1 MFTGLIQS
9 TGVYHSRTL
18 SGKAGKLRVRT
29 ARTFPDLRMGESI
42 AVNGV
47 CLTLERDLGGNL
59 LEFHV
64 MEESFR
70 RTNLGSLK
78 PGGVVNLE
86 RALAVGDR
94 LGGHIVSGHVDGTGT
109 VLSLGKNGDDTELK
123 VAVSPAIREQMVP
136 KGSIAIDGIS
146 LTVAALGEDC
156 FSVCIIPT
164 TWRETNL
171 AACAKGDVLNL
182 ETDMLGKYV
191 LNMLRR
197 MNPSQKSSVTMN
209 LLREAGFLES

>member
-9 TGVYHSRTL
+9 TGVFHSRTL
-18 SGKAGKLRVRT
+18 SGRAGKLRVRT
-29 ARTFPDLRMGESI
+29 ARTFQDLQMGESI

-47 CLTLERDLGGNL
+47 CLTLEKDLGGNL

-70 RTNLGSLK
+70 RTNLGNLNA
-78 PGGVVNLE
+78 GDLVNLE

-123 VAVSPAIREQMVP
+123 VAISPEMREQMVP

-146 LTVAALGEDC
+146 LTVAALGEDW
-156 FSVCIIPT
+156 FTVCIIPT

-171 AACAKGDVLNL
+171 PQCRKGGVLNL

-191 LNMLRR
+191 LSMLRR
-197 MNPSQKSSVTMN
+197 MNGRRESNVSMN
-209 LLREAGFLES
+209 TLYEAGFLE

>member
-18 SGKAGKLRVRT
+18 SGRAGKLRVRT
-29 ARTFPDLRMGESI
+29 ARTFSDLRMGESI
-42 AVNGV
+42 AVNGA

-78 PGGVVNLE
+78 QGDVVNLE

-123 VAVSPAIREQMVP
+123 VAIPPEIREQMVP

-146 LTVAALGEDC
+146 LTVASLGEDY
-156 FSVCIIPT
+156 FTVCIIPT

-171 AACAKGDVLNL
+171 AGCAKGTVLNL

-197 MNPSQKSSVTMN
+197 MNPAEKSPVTMN

>member
-9 TGVYHSRTL
+9 TGVFHSRNL
-18 SGKAGKLRVRT
+18 SGRAGKLRVRT
-29 ARTFPDLRMGESI
+29 ARAFPDLQMGESI

-47 CLTLERDLGGNL
+47 CLTLEKDLGGNL

-70 RTNLGSLK
+70 RTNLGNLNA
-78 PGGVVNLE
+78 GDLVNLE

-123 VAVSPAIREQMVP
+123 VAVSPGGART
-136 KGSIAIDGIS
+136 DGAEGKHRHRRNFPDGGGARRGLVYGLHHS
-146 LTVAALGEDC
+146 D
-156 FSVCIIPT
+156 
-164 TWRETNL
+164 
-171 AACAKGDVLNL
+171 
-182 ETDMLGKYV
+182 DM
-191 LNMLRR
+191 
-197 MNPSQKSSVTMN
+197 
-209 LLREAGFLES
+209 A

>member
-136 KGSIAIDGIS
+136 KGSIAIDGVS
-146 LTVAALGEDC
+146 LTVVTVTVESFTVHLIPVTRRDTALLE
-156 FSVCIIPT
+156 
-164 TWRETNL
+164 REP
-171 AACAKGDVLNL
+171 GDLVNL
-182 ETDMLGKYV
+182 ESDLIGKYV
-191 LNMLRR
+191 RR
-197 MNPSQKSSVTMN
+197 QTMVYAQPAVSASGITEET
-209 LLREAGFLES
+209 LREAGFL

>member
-1 MFTGLIQS
+1 
-9 TGVYHSRTL
+9 
-18 SGKAGKLRVRT
+18 
-29 ARTFPDLRMGESI
+29 MGESI

-47 CLTLERDLGGNL
+47 CLTLEKDLGGNL

-70 RTNLGSLK
+70 RTNLGNLNT
-78 PGGVVNLE
+78 GDLVNLE

-123 VAVSPAIREQMVP
+123 VAVSPEVREQMVP

-146 LTVAALGEDC
+146 LTVAALGEDW
-156 FSVCIIPT
+156 FTVCIIPT

-171 AACAKGDVLNL
+171 SQCGKGGVLNL

-197 MNPSQKSSVTMN
+197 MNGRRESNVSMN
-209 LLREAGFLES
+209 TLYEAGFLE

>member
-9 TGVYHSRTL
+9 TGVFHSRTL
-18 SGKAGKLRVRT
+18 SGRAGKLRVRT
-29 ARTFPDLRMGESI
+29 ARTFQDLQMGESI

-47 CLTLERDLGGNL
+47 CLTLEKDLGGNL

-70 RTNLGSLK
+70 RTNLGNLNA
-78 PGGVVNLE
+78 GDLVNLE

-109 VLSLGKNGDDTELK
+109 VLSFGKNGDDTELK
-123 VAVSPAIREQMVP
+123 VAISPEMREQMVP

-146 LTVAALGEDC
+146 LTVAALGEDW
-156 FSVCIIPT
+156 FTVCIIPT

-171 AACAKGDVLNL
+171 PQCRKGGVLNL

-191 LNMLRR
+191 LSMLRR
-197 MNPSQKSSVTMN
+197 MNGRRESNVSMN
-209 LLREAGFLES
+209 TLYEAGFLE

>member
-1 MFTGLIQS
+1 
-9 TGVYHSRTL
+9 
-18 SGKAGKLRVRT
+18 
-29 ARTFPDLRMGESI
+29 
-42 AVNGV
+42 
-47 CLTLERDLGGNL
+47 
-59 LEFHV
+59 

-70 RTNLGSLK
+70 RTNLGNLNT
-78 PGGVVNLE
+78 GDLVNLE

-123 VAVSPAIREQMVP
+123 VAVSPEVREQMVP

-146 LTVAALGEDC
+146 LTVAALGEDW
-156 FSVCIIPT
+156 FTVCIIPT

-171 AACAKGDVLNL
+171 SQYGKGGVLNL

-197 MNPSQKSSVTMN
+197 MNGRRESNVSMN
-209 LLREAGFLES
+209 TLYEAGFLE

>member
-1 MFTGLIQS
+1 MFTGLVQM
-9 TGVYHSRTL
+9 TGEFHSGTL

-29 ARTFPDLRMGESI
+29 AQAFRDLQMGESI
-42 AVNGV
+42 AVNGT

-70 RTNLGSLK
+70 RTNLGTLH
-78 PGGVVNLE
+78 PGDKVNLE
-86 RALAVGDR
+86 RALALGDR

-123 VAVSPAIREQMVP
+123 VRASRELMEQMVP
-136 KGSIAIDGIS
+136 KGSIAVNGVS
-146 LTVAALGEDC
+146 LTIASLGED
-156 FSVCIIPT
+156 FFTVRIIPT

-171 AACAKGDVLNL
+171 SSCTRGSVLNL

-191 LNMLRR
+191 WNMLRR
-197 MNPSQKSSVTMN
+197 MGGSGGVTMET
-209 LLREAGFLES
+209 LFKAGFME

>member
-9 TGVYHSRTL
+9 TGVFHSRNL
-18 SGKAGKLRVRT
+18 SGRAGKLRVRT
-29 ARTFPDLRMGESI
+29 ARAFPDLQMGESI

-47 CLTLERDLGGNL
+47 CLTLEKDLGGNL

-70 RTNLGSLK
+70 RTNLGNLNA
-78 PGGVVNLE
+78 GDLVNLE

-123 VAVSPAIREQMVP
+123 VAITPEIREQMVP

-146 LTVAALGEDC
+146 LTVAALGEDW
-156 FSVCIIPT
+156 FTVCIIPT

-171 AACAKGDVLNL
+171 SQCGKGGILNL

-197 MNPSQKSSVTMN
+197 MNGRRESNVSMN
-209 LLREAGFLES
+209 TLYEAGFLE

>member
-9 TGVYHSRTL
+9 TGVFHSRTL
-18 SGKAGKLRVRT
+18 SGRAGKLRVRT
-29 ARTFPDLRMGESI
+29 ARTFQDLQMGESI

-47 CLTLERDLGGNL
+47 CLTLEKDLGGNL

-70 RTNLGSLK
+70 RTNLGNLNA
-78 PGGVVNLE
+78 GDLVNLE

-123 VAVSPAIREQMVP
+123 VAISPEMREQMVP

-146 LTVAALGEDC
+146 LTVAALGEDW
-156 FSVCIIPT
+156 FTVCIIPT

-171 AACAKGDVLNL
+171 PQCRKGGVLNL

-191 LNMLRR
+191 LSMLRR
-197 MNPSQKSSVTMN
+197 MNGRRESNVFMN
-209 LLREAGFLES
+209 TLYEAGFLE